1 MSTKRVLI
9 VERDDAVRLTIQ
21 HMLQA
26 RGHEVVA
33 VEWPNA
39 AFGPLA
45 AQAFDIVFIARGAN
59 PFQPP
64 HVLAWVIRAT
74 HPDVAIILMTGRGQV
89 SQEPGPFDDVLLK
102 PFSLDQI
109 LAAVGSLAPQ
119 WQAEP
124 RTAAVLG

>member
-21 HMLQA
+21 HMLEAQ
-26 RGHEVVA
+26 GHEVVA

-45 AQAFDIVFIARGAN
+45 GQAFDIVFIARGAN

-74 HPDVAIILMTGRGQV
+74 HPDVAIILMTGRGQGA
-89 SQEPGPFDDVLLK
+89 QGAGPFDDVLFK

-109 LAAVGSLAPQ
+109 EHAIGTLAPQ
-119 WQAEP
+119 RRADLQA
-124 RTAAVLG
+124 AAVPG